1 MAMKWNLS
9 GATKT
14 LDMVANPKLLLTRYF
29 QGKTGTQNIVTYSV
43 KRYLR
48 FYLNES
54 SFSLYNN
61 APITSR
67 FQRYREEILFTCNG
81 AILHDDFNILGLR
94 IKVEKLRVVFSRQGI
109 IIITAQSYIILELCV
124 KSIFSFRN
132 IEIVNG
138 NSLFLYHWNDCFHR

>member
-1 MAMKWNLS
+1 MCIR
-9 GATKT
+9 
-14 LDMVANPKLLLTRYF
+14 DRY
-29 QGKTGTQNIVTYSV
+29 NY
-43 KRYLR
+43 
-48 FYLNES
+48 
-54 SFSLYNN
+54 

-132 IEIVNG
+132 IELVNG
-138 NSLFLYHWNDCFHR
+138 NSLFLYH

>member
-1 MAMKWNLS
+1 MGQEKRVI
-9 GATKT
+9 AT
-14 LDMVANPKLLLTRYF
+14 F
-29 QGKTGTQNIVTYSV
+29 SI
-43 KRYLR
+43 KRYILVD
-48 FYLNES
+48 LNEA

-61 APITSR
+61 APITCR

-138 NSLFLYHWNDCFHR
+138 NSLFLYH

>member
-1 MAMKWNLS
+1 M
-9 GATKT
+9 T
-14 LDMVANPKLLLTRYF
+14 L
-29 QGKTGTQNIVTYSV
+29 SV
-43 KRYLR
+43 KRYLL
-48 FYLNES
+48 FYLNQS
-54 SFSLYNN
+54 SFCLYNN

-124 KSIFSFRN
+124 QSIFSFRN
-132 IEIVNG
+132 IELVNG
-138 NSLFLYHWNDCFHR
+138 NSLFCIIETIVFTDSYSISNCKRERKNKVSYLVVKCQIRCSDHDFACK

>member
-1 MAMKWNLS
+1 MRPILS
-9 GATKT
+9 K
-14 LDMVANPKLLLTRYF
+14 
-29 QGKTGTQNIVTYSV
+29 NI
-43 KRYLR
+43 YL
-48 FYLNES
+48 FYLKES
-54 SFSLYNN
+54 SFSLYNR

-124 KSIFSFRN
+124 KSMFYFRI
-132 IEIVNG
+132 IELVNG
-138 NSLFLYHWNDCFHR
+138 NSLFLYHWNDCFTDSYSISNCKRERKKRFHISSLNVR

>member
-1 MAMKWNLS
+1 MAVQWNLCRV
-9 GATKT
+9 
-14 LDMVANPKLLLTRYF
+14 LLKLWKWLPIQNHYWLP
-29 QGKTGTQNIVTYSV
+29 NIVTYSV
-43 KRYLR
+43 KRDLF
-48 FYLNES
+48 FYVNES

-124 KSIFSFRN
+124 KSMFYFRI
-132 IEIVNG
+132 IELVNG